1 MKKLIALVSGVLI
14 SSMSFSQ
21 VVTKTASDS
30 VVVMNKKLVQYMI
43 QDLIRY
49 DADKQALNLLDSNL
63 RMKDSYIQSQQRLL
77 DSQERKIKG
86 MSDLIVSYEST
97 EMEQTKAIEN
107 LKADLRKQRT
117 RTRVYQVGT
126 VGAIIGAVLVH
137 YSWKYVGK

>member
-21 VVTKTASDS
+21 AVTKTASDS

-63 RMKDSYIQSQQRLL
+63 RMKDMYILGQQNLL
-77 DSQERKIKG
+77 ESQEKRMKG
-86 MSDLIVSYEST
+86 MNDLILSYEAT
-97 EMEQTKAIEN
+97 EMEQTIAIER
-107 LKADLRKQRT
+107 LKGDLRKQKT

>member
-1 MKKLIALVSGVLI
+1 MKKQIALVIGVLA
-14 SSMSFSQ
+14 STMSFSQ
-21 VVTKTASDS
+21 AVTKTASDS

-63 RMKDSYIQSQQRLL
+63 RMKDNYINSQQRLL

-86 MSDLIVSYEST
+86 MSDLIVSYEAT
-97 EMEQTKAIEN
+97 ESEQTKAIED

>member
-1 MKKLIALVSGVLI
+1 
-14 SSMSFSQ
+14 MSFSQ
-21 VVTKTASDS
+21 AVTKTASDS

-63 RMKDSYIQSQQRLL
+63 RMKDAYILGQQNLL
-77 DSQERKIKG
+77 ESQERRMKS
-86 MSDLIVSYEST
+86 MSDLLISYEAT
-97 EMEQTKAIEN
+97 ESEQTRAIED

-117 RTRVYQVGT
+117 RTRVYQVGR

>member
-49 DADKQALNLLDSNL
+49 DADKQALNLLDSNM
-63 RMKDSYIQSQQRLL
+63 RMKDAYISGQQNLL
-77 DSQERKIKG
+77 ESQEKRIKTL
-86 MSDLIVSYEST
+86 SDLIISYEST
-97 EMEQTKAIEN
+97 ESDQTRAIED
-107 LKADLRKQRT
+107 LKADLRKQKT

-137 YSWKYVGK
+137 YSWKYVGR

>member
-1 MKKLIALVSGVLI
+1 
-14 SSMSFSQ
+14 MSFSQ
-21 VVTKTASDS
+21 AVTKTASDS

-63 RMKDSYIQSQQRLL
+63 RMKDAYILGQQNLL
-77 DSQERKIKG
+77 ESQERRMKS
-86 MSDLIVSYEST
+86 MSDLLISYEAT
-97 EMEQTKAIEN
+97 ESEQTRAIED

>member
-1 MKKLIALVSGVLI
+1 
-14 SSMSFSQ
+14 MSFSQ

-86 MSDLIVSYEST
+86 MSDLIVSYEAT

>member
-1 MKKLIALVSGVLI
+1 
-14 SSMSFSQ
+14 MSFSQ

>member
-1 MKKLIALVSGVLI
+1 
-14 SSMSFSQ
+14 MSFSQ

-86 MSDLIVSYEST
+86 MSDLIVSYEAT

-107 LKADLRKQRT
+107 LKTDLRKQRT

>member
-1 MKKLIALVSGVLI
+1 
-14 SSMSFSQ
+14 MSFSQ

-63 RMKDSYIQSQQRLL
+63 RMKDVYIEGQQRLL
-77 DSQERKIKG
+77 ESQERKMKS
-86 MSDLIVSYEST
+86 MSDLIVSYEAT
-97 EMEQTKAIEN
+97 EMDQTKAIED
-107 LKADLRKQRT
+107 LKASLRKQKT
-117 RTRVYQVGT
+117 TTRVYQVGT
-126 VGAIIGAVLVH
+126 VGAIIGAILVH

>member
-21 VVTKTASDS
+21 AVTKTASDS

-63 RMKDSYIQSQQRLL
+63 RMKDAYILGQQNLL
-77 DSQERKIKG
+77 ESQERRMKS
-86 MSDLIVSYEST
+86 MSDLLISYETT
-97 EMEQTKAIEN
+97 ESEQTRAIED

>member
-1 MKKLIALVSGVLI
+1 
-14 SSMSFSQ
+14 MSFSQ
-21 VVTKTASDS
+21 TVTKTASDS

-63 RMKDSYIQSQQRLL
+63 RMKDKYIFGQQNLL
-77 DSQERKIKG
+77 ESQERKIKG
-86 MSDLIVSYEST
+86 MSDLIVSYEAT
-97 EMEQTKAIEN
+97 ESEQTKAIED
-107 LKADLRKQRT
+107 LKADLRKQRS

>member
-1 MKKLIALVSGVLI
+1 
-14 SSMSFSQ
+14 MSFSQ

-49 DADKQALNLLDSNL
+49 DADKQALNLLDSNM
-63 RMKDSYIQSQQRLL
+63 RMKDAYISGQQNLL
-77 DSQERKIKG
+77 ESQEKRIKTL
-86 MSDLIVSYEST
+86 SDLIISYEST
-97 EMEQTKAIEN
+97 ESDQTRAIED
-107 LKADLRKQRT
+107 LKADLRKQKT

-137 YSWKYVGK
+137 YSWKYVGR

>member
-21 VVTKTASDS
+21 TVTKTASDS

-63 RMKDSYIQSQQRLL
+63 RMKDKYIFSQQNLL
-77 DSQERKIKG
+77 ESQERKIKG
-86 MSDLIVSYEST
+86 MSDLIVSYEMT
-97 EMEQTKAIEN
+97 ESEQTRAIED
-107 LKADLRKQRT
+107 LKADLRKQRS

-137 YSWKYVGK
+137 YSWKYTGK

>member
-21 VVTKTASDS
+21 AVTKTASDS

-63 RMKDSYIQSQQRLL
+63 RMKDSYIQGQQRLL
-77 DSQERKIKG
+77 ESQDRKIKG
-86 MSDLIVSYEST
+86 MSDLIISYEST
-97 EMEQTKAIEN
+97 ESEQTKAIED
-107 LKADLRKQRT
+107 LKASLRKQKT
-117 RTRVYQVGT
+117 TTRVYQVGT
-126 VGAIIGAVLVH
+126 VGAIIGAVLIH

>member
-1 MKKLIALVSGVLI
+1 
-14 SSMSFSQ
+14 
-21 VVTKTASDS
+21 
-30 VVVMNKKLVQYMI
+30 MI

-63 RMKDSYIQSQQRLL
+63 RMKDKYIFGQQNLL
-77 DSQERKIKG
+77 ESQERKIKG
-86 MSDLIVSYEST
+86 MSDLIVSYEAT
-97 EMEQTKAIEN
+97 ESEQTKAIED
-107 LKADLRKQRT
+107 LKADLRKQRS

>member
-1 MKKLIALVSGVLI
+1 
-14 SSMSFSQ
+14 MSFSQ
-21 VVTKTASDS
+21 AVTKTASDS

-63 RMKDSYIQSQQRLL
+63 RMKDAYILGQQNLL
-77 DSQERKIKG
+77 ESQERRMKS
-86 MSDLIVSYEST
+86 MSDLLISYETT
-97 EMEQTKAIEN
+97 ESEQTRAIED